1 VKQNLEP
8 ARGIGAFRSLC
19 SLQVGHSPFQ
29 CSCSSH
35 FKTGLSSIPRNP
47 ALLKIGAGERNRTP
61 DKLITNQ
68 LLYQL
73 SYAGPI
79 IVLPG
84 VASRPPKPPA
94 VSLCEAKRQGRRRKL
109 RRPNNSSTR
118 CSVPSSEAQ
127 TLISESKGEGGSYAG
142 ELANCIW
149 LIVNRRI
156 LPVHLLKCL
165 G

>member
-1 VKQNLEP
+1 LRQEILIPFAFLAYSGPSFVKQNLEP
-8 ARGIGAFRSLC
+8 ARGISAFRSLC

-29 CSCSSH
+29 CSCPSH
-35 FKTGLSSIPRNP
+35 FKTGLSSIPRSP

-84 VASRPPKPPA
+84 VASRPLKPPA
-94 VSLCEAKRQGRRRKL
+94 ASLCEATRRGRRRKL
-109 RRPNNSSTR
+109 RRHIGRLHMANS
-118 CSVPSSEAQ
+118 
-127 TLISESKGEGGSYAG
+127 K
-142 ELANCIW
+142 
-149 LIVNRRI
+149 
-156 LPVHLLKCL
+156 
-165 G
+165 